1 MEVNVIPAKTKYLK
15 DCVIA
20 LRKSDLGSVYFPE
33 DDKAIKAIEEGILKK
48 EIFVAISSEGIC
60 LGFIWFILKG
70 AFHSFSYLHII
81 AVKEEF
87 RSMGIGR
94 MLLKYFEDTTLKYS
108 NKLFLVVADFNPKAK
123 ELYQRM
129 GYKEIGIIPNLYKK
143 GVNECLMIKEI
154 GA

>member
-1 MEVNVIPAKTKYLK
+1 MKVNIVPAENKYLD

-20 LRKSDLGSVYFPE
+20 LRKSELGRVYFLE
-33 DDKAIKAIEEGILKK
+33 DDKAIKAIDEGISKK
-48 EIFVAISSEGIC
+48 EIFVAVNSEGIC

-70 AFHSFSYLHII
+70 AFHSFPYLHII

-94 MLLKYFEDTTLKYS
+94 ILLKYFEDTTLKFS
-108 NKLFLVVADFNPKAK
+108 NKVFLVVADFNPKAK
-123 ELYQRM
+123 ELYQRI

-143 GVNECLMIKEI
+143 GVNECLMMKEI
-154 GA
+154 EA